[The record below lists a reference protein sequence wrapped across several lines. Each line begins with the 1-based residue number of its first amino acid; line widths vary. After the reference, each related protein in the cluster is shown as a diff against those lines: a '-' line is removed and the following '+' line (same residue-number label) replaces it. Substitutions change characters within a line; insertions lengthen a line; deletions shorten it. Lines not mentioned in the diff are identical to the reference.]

1 MCELWDVLFFYAVA
15 AFNSRT
21 MLQGQ
26 TIYLLVRRSSWT
38 ERTSRQNADDL
49 ASWITD
55 AFFFFPYGR
64 SGRKRVWYYAHFSK
78 LKAKPRRQVEHGLLL
93 LALLYFT
100 CYRIEQELSLVY
112 QLLLSPTSSLHQTL
126 PQPSLLAGYYGALG
140 GGGHL
145 LQDFR
150 NPSD

>member
-55 AFFFFPYGR
+55 AFFFFSIWEVR
-64 SGRKRVWYYAHFSK
+64 S
-78 LKAKPRRQVEHGLLL
+78 
-93 LALLYFT
+93 
-100 CYRIEQELSLVY
+100 
-112 QLLLSPTSSLHQTL
+112 
-126 PQPSLLAGYYGALG
+126 
-140 GGGHL
+140 
-145 LQDFR
+145 
-150 NPSD
+150 